1 MQILSKSRTLQ
12 RVTVPL
18 EDVHIIANP
27 LLDESREKCC
37 RKTEDES
44 HEPEGIHDDVG
55 SQWIESGE
63 RGWGSRRDG
72 ELRSDKGNLAG
83 NLIEHSDVLLEIIH
97 HLVGGADF
105 QVLFAIDY
113 ECGEN
118 SRKKTSL
125 CFYESV

>member
-1 MQILSKSRTLQ
+1 MH
-12 RVTVPL
+12 V
-18 EDVHIIANP
+18 IANP

-44 HEPEGIHDDVG
+44 HEPEGIDDDVG
-55 SQWIESGE
+55 SQWIKGGE
-63 RGWGSRRDG
+63 RGWGNGWDG
-72 ELRSDKGNLAG
+72 ELRSDGGNLAG

-118 SRKKTSL
+118 SRKETGLKIQQS
-125 CFYESV
+125 FFAIKA